1 MTQPPLKLPPV
12 RTLVMA
18 AVPLFV
24 LFLFATMGMA
34 GCTTIEP
41 GAVGVKTNVY
51 TGSIDS
57 HPLSAGFH
65 IVGFGSAVYEFPT
78 VVDNINLDNLSVN
91 TKEGQSI
98 TADVRVQYKP
108 NFSTAND
115 NVVQLYQRYKKP
127 FDGAN
132 GLVATRWEPVIQQ
145 AAGYAFSQYG
155 IIDVYQTRG
164 ARVANLMKH
173 ILQRGLKNENIDIDG
188 IGDDFVTIETVAV
201 SDIGLP
207 EAIKKSVELK
217 AQIEQETLAA
227 RQNLEK
233 SRMEAERQ
241 RIEAQG
247 KADAALIEAQGR
259 AKARAA
265 LGITPD
271 QYTRLEMTKMQTEA
285 LKEAPNLVIVPDKAL
300 LNLGDLVSQTKR
312 AQP

>member
-1 MTQPPLKLPPV
+1 MLMSAGM
-12 RTLVMA
+12 LVGTA
-18 AVPLFV
+18 
-24 LFLFATMGMA
+24 LFATLGMA
-34 GCTTIEP
+34 GCATIEP

-51 TGSIDS
+51 TGSIDAK
-57 HPLSAGFH
+57 PLSAGFH
-65 IVGFGSAVYEFPT
+65 FVGFGSAVYEFPT
-78 VVDNINLDNLSVN
+78 VVDNINLDNLTVN

-98 TADVRVQYKP
+98 TVDLRVQYKP
-108 NFSTAND
+108 NFSTENS
-115 NVVQLYQRYKKP
+115 NVVALYQRYKKP
-127 FDGAN
+127 FDGPN

-145 AAGYAFSQYG
+145 AAGYAFSQSG

-164 ARVANLMKH
+164 ARVASLMKQV
-173 ILQRGLKNENIDIDG
+173 LQKGLKDEIIDIDG
-188 IGDDFVTIETVAV
+188 IGDDYVSIETVAV

-207 EAIKKSVELK
+207 DAIKKSVELK

-265 LGITPD
+265 LGINPD

-285 LKEAPNLVIVPDKAL
+285 IKESPNLMIVPEKAFF
-300 LNLGDLVSQTKR
+300 NLGDLVNQTQQPKR
-312 AQP
+312 N

>member
-1 MTQPPLKLPPV
+1 MSQVSLNLPPK
-12 RTLVMA
+12 RTLLTVIGML
-18 AVPLFV
+18 VGV
-24 LFLFATMGMA
+24 TLFASLGMV
-34 GCTTIEP
+34 GCATIEP

-57 HPLSAGFH
+57 KPLSAGFH
-65 IVGFGSAVYEFPT
+65 FVGFGSAVYEFPT
-78 VVDNINLDNLSVN
+78 VVDNINLDNLTVN

-98 TADVRVQYKP
+98 TVDLRVQYKP
-108 NFSTAND
+108 NFSTENS

-127 FDGAN
+127 FDGPN
-132 GLVATRWEPVIQQ
+132 GLVSTRWEPVIQQ

-164 ARVANLMKH
+164 ARVASLMKQV
-173 ILQRGLKNENIDIDG
+173 LQKGLKDEIIDIDG
-188 IGDDFVTIETVAV
+188 IGDDYVSIETVAV

-207 EAIKKSVELK
+207 DAIKKSVELK

-265 LGITPD
+265 LGISPD
-271 QYTRLEMTKMQTEA
+271 QYTRLEMTKMQTDA
-285 LKEAPNLVIVPDKAL
+285 LKESKNLMIVPENAF
-300 LNLGDLVSQTKR
+300 LNLGDLANQAKR
-312 AQP
+312 N